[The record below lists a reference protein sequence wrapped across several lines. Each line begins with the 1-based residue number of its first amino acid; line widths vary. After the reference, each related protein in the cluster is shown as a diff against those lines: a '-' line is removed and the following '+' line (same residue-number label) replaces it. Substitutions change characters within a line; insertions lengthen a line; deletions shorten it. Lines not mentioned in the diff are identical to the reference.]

1 MAKDYYEILG
11 VDRKASAEEIKKA
24 FRRVARET
32 HPDAHPEDP
41 TAEARFKQ
49 AAEAYEVLSDP
60 QRRQRYDR
68 GDTID
73 LSDLFAGMGGLDD
86 LLRSVFG
93 DSGLFGS
100 RPYRPPRGR
109 DVLVRAEVSLEEAA
123 FGTETT
129 VEYTSL
135 IGCDNCDGTGASP
148 GTIPVTCPDC
158 GGGGQVRMAQRSV
171 FGTMMSVTTCPTCQ
185 GEGSLITDPC
195 PECSGSG
202 ARPNKMTVNVEVPA
216 GVSDGTRLRLTG
228 RGESAGRVG
237 QAGDLF
243 VEVTVTPDPRF
254 ERRDNDL
261 VHRLSIGVPEATL
274 GAHIE
279 VPTIDGVDESLEIP
293 SGTQPGSVFTL
304 SGRGMPQLG
313 RRNRGDMHVVV
324 EVEIPEVVTDEEAE
338 LIRRWAELRGKS
350 VPRSET
356 KR

>member
-1 MAKDYYEILG
+1 M
-11 VDRKASAEEIKKA
+11 
-24 FRRVARET
+24 
-32 HPDAHPEDP
+32 
-41 TAEARFKQ
+41 
-49 AAEAYEVLSDP
+49 
-60 QRRQRYDR
+60 
-68 GDTID
+68 
-73 LSDLFAGMGGLDD
+73 
-86 LLRSVFG
+86 
-93 DSGLFGS
+93 
-100 RPYRPPRGR
+100 
-109 DVLVRAEVSLEEAA
+109 
-123 FGTETT
+123 
-129 VEYTSL
+129 
-135 IGCDNCDGTGASP
+135 
-148 GTIPVTCPDC
+148 
-158 GGGGQVRMAQRSV
+158 RMAQRSV